1 MVLLGVF
8 TQHASKKAIKLKKK
22 MSFMIS
28 SNWIRDTFI
37 STKKLSKQPIIQ
49 LIRLNPQNP
58 QEEYVLGEF
67 SDTNHFMRC
76 VFTQNAIDN
85 FASNE
90 PERKFTKLNGSLLC
104 LTDYE
109 ILNKEYLNFNHLV
122 LSLTFRE
129 PSKIAIRVNS
139 FNFIS
144 GEAEAMIGQPENIR
158 TFMSNFREK
167 EKRYALIL
175 TIYKNNLVSNA
186 NLSEDKSSCN

>member
-1 MVLLGVF
+1 MNKLEIVWFGGNTPQRHVLIESLH
-8 TQHASKKAIKLKKK
+8 TACQQTIKIKKK
-22 MSFMIS
+22 MSIMIS

-37 STKKLSKQPIIQ
+37 STKKLSKQPILQ

-104 LTDYE
+104 LTDFE
-109 ILNKEYLNFNHLV
+109 ILNKEYLNFNHLLLNTNFLENLRKLRWGSIPSI
-122 LSLTFRE
+122 LSL
-129 PSKIAIRVNS
+129 
-139 FNFIS
+139 
-144 GEAEAMIGQPENIR
+144 
-158 TFMSNFREK
+158 EK
-167 EKRYALIL
+167 ERPWLVSLKIFELLWAILKKSKKGMSSLIL
-175 TIYKNNLVSNA
+175 TI
-186 NLSEDKSSCN
+186 